1 MKEKMKVT
9 LISWSSAQ
17 RDALAQIIKKQGY
30 DIVQSSIRE
39 EVQSLQKLLEDVR
52 GNVLI
57 VECSE
62 NFKKQD
68 FEELAKF
75 ITEKPQTM
83 VLMLSEKIDADTL
96 VAAMQTGVR
105 EVLSST
111 PSDSELSA
119 ALKRLS
125 QRKITSTSDV
135 QSQAEIIAFLSCK
148 GGSGATFLATN
159 FAYILAEEMG
169 KNTIFLDLDMQC
181 GDAVYYVSP
190 GTSKSDIIEIT
201 RQIERL
207 DAKLLASSVL
217 HVAPNF
223 DLLPA
228 PEAPDAAYSVEAPA
242 LKQLIDIVQHQ
253 YEMVVLDLERV
264 IDPLTE
270 QALDMADVV
279 YVVMEN
285 LLPFV
290 RDAKR
295 IVAKCR
301 ALGYSDRKIRLV
313 VNRYEKNGTIDVEQI
328 EKAVG
333 IKVSHTIRSSFQDV
347 AQAINTG
354 VPIIHVNPHNA
365 IVDVLRTMTQECDP
379 NPIKK
384 QSTWIS
390 RLIGT

>member
-1 MKEKMKVT
+1 M
-9 LISWSSAQ
+9 Q
-17 RDALAQIIKKQGY
+17 RDALMQIIKNQGHE
-30 DIVQSSIRE
+30 IMQSFIRD
-39 EVQSLQKLLEDVR
+39 EVRPLQRLLDEVHS
-52 GNVLI
+52 NVLI

-62 NFKKQD
+62 NLKRQD
-68 FEELAKF
+68 FVELEKF
-75 ITEKPQTM
+75 IAEKPQTM

-111 PSDSELSA
+111 PTDTELSA

-125 QRKITSTSDV
+125 QRKVSFTSDL
-135 QSQAEIIAFLSCK
+135 QSQAKTIAFLSCK

-169 KNTIFLDLDMQC
+169 RNTIFLDLDMQC

-201 RQIERL
+201 RHIERL

-242 LKQLIDIVQHQ
+242 LEQLIDIVRHH

-313 VNRYEKNGTIDVEQI
+313 VNRYEKNGTIDIEQI

-365 IVDVLRTMTQECDP
+365 IVDVLRTMAQECDP
-379 NPIKK
+379 SPIKK
-384 QSTWIS
+384 QISWIS
-390 RLIGT
+390 RLIGS

>member
-1 MKEKMKVT
+1 MKVT
-9 LISWSSAQ
+9 LISWSVTQ
-17 RDALAQIIKKQGY
+17 RDLLVKIVTDEGHEV
-30 DIVQSSIRE
+30 VQSLVRDE
-39 EVQSLQKLLEDVR
+39 ENFLQKLLKDVSS
-52 GNVLI
+52 NILI

-62 NFKKQD
+62 NLKKQD
-68 FEELAKF
+68 FVELEQF
-75 ITEKPQTM
+75 ITDKPQTM

-105 EVLSST
+105 EVLSSK
-111 PSDSELSA
+111 PSESDLKA

-125 QRKITSTSDV
+125 HRKTVSSADA
-135 QSQAEIIAFLSCK
+135 QSQARTVAFLSCK

-201 RQIERL
+201 RHIERL

-228 PEAPDAAYSVEAPA
+228 PEAPDAAYSVEAHA
-242 LKQLIDIVQHQ
+242 LEQLISIVRHHYDI
-253 YEMVVLDLERV
+253 VVLDLERV

-295 IVAKCR
+295 IVSKCR
-301 ALGYSDRKIRLV
+301 ALGYGDRKIRLV
-313 VNRYEKNGTIDVEQI
+313 VNRYEKNGTIDIAQI

-354 VPIIHVNPHNA
+354 VPIFHVNPHNA
-365 IVDVLRTMTQECDP
+365 IVDVLRTMAQECDP
-379 NPIKK
+379 TPIKK
-384 QSTWIS
+384 QGSWIN
-390 RLIGT
+390 RLIGA

>member
-1 MKEKMKVT
+1 M
-9 LISWSSAQ
+9 Q
-17 RDALAQIIKKQGY
+17 RDALMQIIKNQGHE
-30 DIVQSSIRE
+30 IMQSFIRD
-39 EVQSLQKLLEDVR
+39 EVRPLQRLLDEVHS
-52 GNVLI
+52 NVLI
-57 VECSE
+57 VEYSE
-62 NFKKQD
+62 NLKRQD
-68 FEELAKF
+68 FVELEKF

-111 PSDSELSA
+111 PTDTELSA

-125 QRKITSTSDV
+125 QRKVSFTSDL
-135 QSQAEIIAFLSCK
+135 QLQAKTIAFLSCK

-169 KNTIFLDLDMQC
+169 RNTIFLDLDMQC

-201 RQIERL
+201 RHIERL

-242 LKQLIDIVQHQ
+242 LEQLIDIVRHH

-313 VNRYEKNGTIDVEQI
+313 VNRYEKNGTIDIEQI

-365 IVDVLRTMTQECDP
+365 IVDVLRTMAQECDP
-379 NPIKK
+379 SPIKK
-384 QSTWIS
+384 QISWIS
-390 RLIGT
+390 RLIGS

>member
-1 MKEKMKVT
+1 M
-9 LISWSSAQ
+9 Q
-17 RDALAQIIKKQGY
+17 RDALMQIIKNQGHE
-30 DIVQSSIRE
+30 IMQSFIRD
-39 EVQSLQKLLEDVR
+39 EVRPLQRLLDEVHS
-52 GNVLI
+52 NLLI

-62 NFKKQD
+62 NFKRQD
-68 FEELAKF
+68 FVELEKF

-111 PSDSELSA
+111 PTDTELSA

-125 QRKITSTSDV
+125 QRKVSFTSDL
-135 QSQAEIIAFLSCK
+135 QSQAKTIAFLSCK

-169 KNTIFLDLDMQC
+169 RNTIFLDLDMQC

-201 RQIERL
+201 RHIERL

-242 LKQLIDIVQHQ
+242 LEQLIDIVRHH

-301 ALGYSDRKIRLV
+301 ALGYSDRKISLV
-313 VNRYEKNGTIDVEQI
+313 VNRYEKNDTIDIEQI

-365 IVDVLRTMTQECDP
+365 IVDVLRTMAQECDP
-379 NPIKK
+379 SPIKK
-384 QSTWIS
+384 QISWIS
-390 RLIGT
+390 RLIGS

>member
-1 MKEKMKVT
+1 M
-9 LISWSSAQ
+9 Q
-17 RDALAQIIKKQGY
+17 RDALMQIIKNQGHE
-30 DIVQSSIRE
+30 IMQSFIRD
-39 EVQSLQKLLEDVR
+39 EVRPLQRLLDEVHS
-52 GNVLI
+52 NVLI

-62 NFKKQD
+62 NLIRQD
-68 FEELAKF
+68 FVELEKF

-111 PSDSELSA
+111 PTDTELSA

-125 QRKITSTSDV
+125 QRKVSFTSDL
-135 QSQAEIIAFLSCK
+135 QSQAKTIAFLSCK

-169 KNTIFLDLDMQC
+169 RNTIFLDLDMQC

-201 RQIERL
+201 RHIERL

-242 LKQLIDIVQHQ
+242 LEQLIDIVRHH

-313 VNRYEKNGTIDVEQI
+313 VNRYEKNGTIDIEQI

-365 IVDVLRTMTQECDP
+365 IVDVLRTMAQECDP
-379 NPIKK
+379 SPIKK
-384 QSTWIS
+384 QISWIS
-390 RLIGT
+390 RLIGS

>member
-1 MKEKMKVT
+1 M
-9 LISWSSAQ
+9 Q
-17 RDALAQIIKKQGY
+17 RDALMQIIKNQGHE
-30 DIVQSSIRE
+30 IMQSFIRD
-39 EVQSLQKLLEDVR
+39 EVRPLQRLLDEVHS
-52 GNVLI
+52 NLLI

-62 NFKKQD
+62 NFKRQD
-68 FEELAKF
+68 FVELEKF

-111 PSDSELSA
+111 PTDTELSA

-125 QRKITSTSDV
+125 QRKVSFTSDL
-135 QSQAEIIAFLSCK
+135 QSQAKTIAFLSCK

-169 KNTIFLDLDMQC
+169 RNTIFLDLDMQC

-201 RQIERL
+201 RHIERL

-242 LKQLIDIVQHQ
+242 LEQLIDIVRHH

-313 VNRYEKNGTIDVEQI
+313 VNRYEKNDTIDIEQI

-365 IVDVLRTMTQECDP
+365 IVDVLRTMAQECDP
-379 NPIKK
+379 SPIKK
-384 QSTWIS
+384 QISWIS
-390 RLIGT
+390 RLIGS